1 MDLIALTVS
10 EINGVTISPAVSYG
24 VDVASIVEPISN
36 NGVTSTVVVKI
47 IDNIDSKASGLGN
60 DTWEVSENLAAI
72 VALSDHLFLCDVV
85 SRRGETVSYQRIFY
99 ADRVVGGFKAVAGVT
114 SFYYAEDGDPNLV
127 LYGVSQTV
135 AQIVNQTALSSS
147 EWALGGN
154 TVVSIKKFGTLDNFQ
169 VPFIVNSLEQMRL
182 TLTGLGIGT
191 NAPGFKLDVDSLV
204 SELTAI
210 ARFANTK
217 INFKIYASDAT
228 PEGAITADRGDLC
241 VVDTGAVGQIYIKLT
256 GAATNTG
263 WSLMDTSASNDWNLD
278 GNTVGSEKWIGTI
291 DNFNFPVRTNNV
303 EVAEFNTTGRFG
315 LGDATNLNVSVGY
328 GSNAVVN
335 VANTALGIDAL
346 KSLVAG
352 GGATDGIHNT
362 GIGAEALKENTTGSY
377 NTAIGR
383 QTMQFNLTG
392 EHNGAFGGHA
402 LYKNTT
408 GSYNTAC
415 GVNALYENLTGEGNT
430 AVGQECMRGND
441 GSSGYNTAVGFQA
454 LYSDLT
460 SIGQNVAIG
469 ANALR
474 TCGAGDWNVAVG
486 TGAMYATTS
495 GLYNVGIGY
504 QALRL
509 NTAGNFNTAI
519 GLEAGYTN
527 NADYNVF
534 VGFRAGYY
542 ETGSDKLFIDN
553 KQRAS
558 EADGRIKALI
568 YGIFDAATANQRLR
582 FNANVGI
589 GGAPTAT
596 SILNVTGLPVAA
608 AGLAAGDVWNN
619 GGVLTIV

>member
-60 DTWEVSENLAAI
+60 DTWEVTQNLAAI

-85 SRRGETVSYQRIFY
+85 SRRGVTVSYQRIFY
-99 ADRVVGGFKAVAGVT
+99 ADRVVGGFTASGGVT

-135 AQIVNQTALSSS
+135 AQIVNQTAVSSTS
-147 EWALGGN
+147 WDLNGN
-154 TVVSIKKFGTLDNFQ
+154 TVTVLKKFGTLDNFP
-169 VPFIVNSLEQMRL
+169 VPFFVNGAEQMRL
-182 TLTGLGIGT
+182 TTTGLGVGT

-204 SELTAI
+204 NELTAI

-263 WSLMDTSASNDWNLD
+263 WSLIDSSASDWTLD
-278 GNTVGSEKWIGTI
+278 GNTVGAEKWIGTI
-291 DNFNFPVRTNNV
+291 DNFDFPVRVNSV
-303 EVAEFNTTGRFG
+303 EVARFYASGLLG
-315 LGDATNLNVSVGY
+315 LGDAVNLNVSVGY
-328 GSNAVVN
+328 GSNATVN
-335 VANTALGIDAL
+335 NSNTAVGIDAL
-346 KSLVAG
+346 KSLVG
-352 GGATDGIHNT
+352 GGGPTDGIHNT

-383 QTMQFNLTG
+383 QTMQFNTTG

-408 GSYNTAC
+408 GDYNTAC
-415 GVNALYENLTGEGNT
+415 GVNALYENLTGEGNV
-430 AVGQECMRGND
+430 AVGQECMRGNA
-441 GSSGYNTAVGFQA
+441 GASGYNTAVGFQA
-454 LYSDLT
+454 LYSNLT
-460 SIGQNVAIG
+460 SVGQNVAIG

-568 YGIFDAATANQRLR
+568 YGIFDAAVANQRLT

-589 GGAPTAT
+589 GGPATST